1 MADLANKRIL
11 LGVTGGIA
19 AYKSAELLRRLQ
31 DQGAE
36 VRVAMTRG
44 AAEFITPLTMQALS
58 RQPVHMD
65 LLSTETETA
74 MSHISLA
81 RWADLVLVA
90 PATADFMAR
99 LAQGRSDDLLTCIC
113 LAAECELA
121 LAPAMNQAMWSKAA
135 TQDNAEAL
143 RQRGVHL
150 FAPGDGSQACGETGE
165 GRMMEVADII
175 AASVALFPSGLLAG
189 KRLLITAGPTRE
201 PLDPVRYLS
210 NRSSGKQGYALA
222 EAALEAGAQV
232 TLVSGPCSLEPPE
245 RAVFVAVE
253 SAQQMHDAVMQAVG
267 EADVFIGVAAV
278 ADYRPAKV
286 APQKI
291 KKAKQKREQECLAIQ
306 LLPNPDILAAVAALP
321 EGPFTVGFAAE
332 TEALAEHARQKLKAK
347 GLDMIVANPV
357 AVADAGFNTDGNRAL
372 VLTPAGEES
381 LPQMSKSAFSRRLV
395 ALIAEAIQG

>member
-121 LAPAMNQAMWSKAA
+121 LAPAMNQAMWGKAA
-135 TQDNAEAL
+135 TQSNAEAL

-165 GRMMEVADII
+165 GRMMEVADIV
-175 AASVALFPSGLLAG
+175 AASVDLFPSGLLAG

-232 TLVSGPCSLEPPE
+232 TLVSGPCNLPPPA
-245 RAVFVAVE
+245 RAAFVAVE
-253 SAQQMHDAVMQAVG
+253 SAQQMHDAVMQAVA

-291 KKAKQKREQECLAIQ
+291 KKAKQKRECLAIQ
-306 LLPNPDILAAVAALP
+306 LAPNPDILAAVAALP

-332 TEALAEHARQKLKAK
+332 TEALAENARQKLAAK

-357 AVADAGFNTDGNRAL
+357 AVADAGFNSDGNRAL
-372 VLTPAGEES
+372 ALTPAGEVS
-381 LPQMSKSAFSRRLV
+381 LPQMSKSALARRLL
-395 ALIAEAIQG
+395 ALIAEAVQG